1 VMEYIAALYH
11 IFLLHGGSMQT
22 KNKGNAA
29 AGRNQPKNNQKSAV
43 ADEKKGKRMS
53 RQEIK

>member
-1 VMEYIAALYH
+1 
-11 IFLLHGGSMQT
+11 MQT